1 MIFKLDEE
9 ILRAYFRLEE
19 YQSRR
24 MRFERLL
31 HPEKMNWLKD
41 IPKMSEAKIIR
52 INELENMGFGE
63 DHYRRM
69 AEKEKEAKD
78 RLEGLARGHPLY
90 EYMEPITGFG
100 DYLIGA
106 FIAAGGD
113 ITRPPTVSSFW
124 KGMGLD
130 IVDGKAPR
138 KVRTRGKLEEGVRR
152 YPALPHVTRIGEQ
165 IRQQMLRQNSF
176 YQELYYGHKDDY
188 RQRHADS
195 PKMFAH
201 KHGLRIAQKIL
212 YSCLWR
218 QWRLCYAL
226 TISEPYVYDM
236 MKHDDGRI
244 ITLDEFYRAR
254 RCG

>member
-1 MIFKLDEE
+1 MFKLDEE

-24 MRFERLL
+24 IRFERLL
-31 HPEKMNWLKD
+31 HPEKMKWSKD
-41 IPKMSEAKIIR
+41 MPKMSEAKIIR
-52 INELENMGFGE
+52 ISELEKMGFGE
-63 DHYRRM
+63 DYYKQM
-69 AEKEKEAKD
+69 AGKEKEAKG
-78 RLEGLARGHPLY
+78 RLEGLARDHPLY
-90 EYMEPITGFG
+90 EHMEPIAGFG

-113 ITRPPTVSSFW
+113 ITRTMTVSSFW

-130 IVDGKAPR
+130 IVDGRAPR
-138 KVRTRGKLEEGVRR
+138 KVRTKGEGVRR

-165 IRQQMLRQNSF
+165 IRQQMLRQNPF
-176 YQELYYGHKDDY
+176 YQGLYYSHKEDY
-188 RQRHADS
+188 RQRYSDS

-201 KHGLRIAQKIL
+201 KHGLRIGQKIL
-212 YSCLWR
+212 YSCLWK

-244 ITLDEFYRAR
+244 ITLDEFYQARAQ
-254 RCG
+254 G

>member
-1 MIFKLDEE
+1 MFKLDEE

-19 YQSRR
+19 CQSQRI
-24 MRFERLL
+24 RFERLL
-31 HPEKMNWLKD
+31 HPEKMKWSKD
-41 IPKMSEAKIIR
+41 IPNMSEAKMIR
-52 INELENMGFGE
+52 IDELGKMGFGE
-63 DHYRRM
+63 NYYRQM
-69 AEKEKEAKD
+69 ADKEKEAKD
-78 RLEGLARGHPLY
+78 RLEGLARDHLLHG
-90 EYMEPITGFG
+90 YMEPITGFG
-100 DYLIGA
+100 DYLVGA

-113 ITRPPTVSSFW
+113 ITKPPTVSSFW

-165 IRQQMLRQNSF
+165 IRQQMLRQNPF
-176 YQELYYGHKDDY
+176 YQELYYSHKDDY
-188 RQRHADS
+188 GQRYPDS

-201 KHGLRIAQKIL
+201 KHGLRIGQKIL
-212 YSCLWR
+212 YSCLWK

-226 TISEPYVYDM
+226 PVSEPYVYDM
-236 MKHDDGRI
+236 LKHDDGRI

-254 RCG
+254 DHG